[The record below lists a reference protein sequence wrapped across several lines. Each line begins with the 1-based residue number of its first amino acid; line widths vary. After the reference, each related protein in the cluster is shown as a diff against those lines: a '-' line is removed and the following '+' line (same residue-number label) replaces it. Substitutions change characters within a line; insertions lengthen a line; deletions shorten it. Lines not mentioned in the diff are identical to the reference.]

1 MGNDLRKLTDEEV
14 LIGLTNEI
22 IKCVIDFRD
31 GKTPTLKLGK
41 FDEEA
46 KKRKLK
52 LEISKSFI
60 HRIFQ
65 GEFDNAKVKVEKV
78 ESK

>member
-1 MGNDLRKLTDEEV
+1 MGNDLSKLTDEEV
-14 LIGLTNEI
+14 LTGLTNEI

-31 GKTPTLKLGK
+31 GKTQTLKFGE
-41 FDEEA
+41 FDKEA

-65 GEFDNAKVKVEKV
+65 GEFDNVNL
-78 ESK
+78 